1 MLRGYGVPVPSTSSP
16 DPTGSSHPRR
26 PSNLRRSGNPATRA
40 AAGAPAPISPQRSV
54 VSERSRATLLRLSRL
69 PTLVIPGVVL
79 VLMLVGLGAPL
90 LLALPALG
98 VIALFVAWLA
108 YLSWPVLDTRGRL
121 TRGLMLAIVIGS
133 AVARTQ
139 GWL

>member
-1 MLRGYGVPVPSTSSP
+1 M
-16 DPTGSSHPRR
+16 
-26 PSNLRRSGNPATRA
+26 
-40 AAGAPAPISPQRSV
+40 SPQRSV
-54 VSERSRATLLRLSRL
+54 VSERSREMLLRLSRL
-69 PTLVIPGVVL
+69 PALVIPGVVL

-90 LLALPALG
+90 VFALPALG

-121 TRGLMLAIVIGS
+121 TRGLMLAIVVGS